1 MRLTRPVAALAPA
14 LLAAAVLAVG
24 LAVPAH
30 ADDPTPTTE
39 PTPPVTPPVVPPP
52 LTPPVVPPPLAPP
65 ASAADRLPLR
75 KGDTGPMVATA
86 QERLEWLGYRLGTSN
101 TSADLFGES
110 TRTIVKRFQVKYFL
124 PPSGVLDKRTW
135 TKLKDMAGPIGRL
148 PKACTDVGM
157 ALCLDKTA
165 KTLRWVDDGKIRLTI
180 DVRFGLAGMDTRE
193 GTFRVFWKSRNHTS
207 SLYDSW
213 MPYALFFSGG
223 QAVHYSPYF
232 ARDGYNGGSHGC
244 VGIRDIKT
252 AAWLFDRIPTGTRV
266 HVYRS

>member
-1 MRLTRPVAALAPA
+1 MRLIRI
-14 LLAAAVLAVG
+14 AAVATLAVATLAVG
-24 LAVPAH
+24 LAGPAR
-30 ADDPTPTTE
+30 AEDPAPTPTAPTTE
-39 PTPPVTPPVVPPP
+39 PTPPVVPPPITPPVEPPP
-52 LTPPVVPPPLAPP
+52 LEPPAPP
-65 ASAADRLPLR
+65 DRDRLPLK
-75 KGDTGPMVATA
+75 KGDVGPMVATA
-86 QERLEWLGYRLGTSN
+86 QERLAWLGYRLGTSN

-124 PPSGVLDKRTW
+124 KPTGVIDKRTW
-135 TKLKDMAGPIGRL
+135 TVLKEMAEPVGRL

-193 GTFRVFWKSRNHTS
+193 GTFRVYWKSRDHTS

-266 HVYRS
+266 YVYRS

>member
-1 MRLTRPVAALAPA
+1 MRLIRI
-14 LLAAAVLAVG
+14 AAVATLAVATLAVG
-24 LAVPAH
+24 LAGPAR
-30 ADDPTPTTE
+30 AEDPAPTPTAPTAE
-39 PTPPVTPPVVPPP
+39 PTPPVVPPP
-52 LTPPVVPPPLAPP
+52 ITPPVEPPPLEPPAPP
-65 ASAADRLPLR
+65 ARDRLPLR
-75 KGDTGPMVATA
+75 KGDAGPMVATA

-124 PPSGVLDKRTW
+124 KPTGVIDKRTW
-135 TKLKDMAGPIGRL
+135 SVLKEMAEPVGRL

-193 GTFRVFWKSRNHTS
+193 GTFRVYWKSRDHTS

-266 HVYRS
+266 YVYRS